1 MGLHSVPQ
9 LVDALH
15 RRVGGGVEADGVFG
29 ADNVVVDGAGD
40 AHHGY
45 AAFAELL
52 GTPEGAVAAD
62 GHDAVQPQQLA
73 HTGGLGLA
81 LRRAELLAAGGIENG
96 AAAVDD
102 AADAAGIHAV
112 KIPVDEAGPAPADAN
127 ALDAPVQSRAHHG
140 PHRRV
145 HARRVA
151 AAGQHADSFHCTF
164 CHKCFPP
171 IEYQNVPNIPYIIL
185 RHCSTILPRMQQEVF
200 PERLTDRE
208 ARMVRQI
215 GTRPA
220 PPRPADGAFCPPLRH
235 SR

>member
-1 MGLHSVPQ
+1 MADLFGHLGMEIIGAFRHQHRRGPHGYAHIQGQISGVAAHDLHHGAALMGLHGVPQ

-52 GTPEGAVAAD
+52 GSPEGAVAAD

-73 HTGGLGLA
+73 HAGGLGLA

-112 KIPVDEAGPAPADAN
+112 KIPVDEAGPAPADAD
-127 ALDAPVQSRAHHG
+127 ALDAPIQSRAHHG
-140 PHRRV
+140 PHRRI
-145 HARRVA
+145 HARCVA
-151 AAGQHADSFHCTF
+151 AAGQHADSFHCAF
-164 CHKCFPP
+164 CHK
-171 IEYQNVPNIPYIIL
+171 
-185 RHCSTILPRMQQEVF
+185 
-200 PERLTDRE
+200 
-208 ARMVRQI
+208 
-215 GTRPA
+215 
-220 PPRPADGAFCPPLRH
+220 
-235 SR
+235 